1 MCPLK
6 TNNYKQG
13 VLEGNIDSCQAEAA
27 TKFLHIFFLFFFKEP
42 VEGDGALLFEW
53 NVFMTV
59 D

>member
-42 VEGDGALLFEW
+42 VEGDGAYCLSGMFL
-53 NVFMTV
+53 
-59 D
+59 